1 MVTAGPTR
9 EYIDPVR
16 YISNEA
22 SGIQGYQ
29 IAKKLNESG
38 VQTKLILGP
47 SKIKTDEN
55 QHREYVLR
63 VSLTLQISF
72 ELLKKSLKA
81 LNIP

>member
-16 YISNEA
+16 YISNES

-29 IAKKLNESG
+29 LAKKMNEAG

-47 SKIKTDEN
+47 SKIKIDEN
-55 QHREYVLR
+55 LNVTKVTTAEKC
-63 VSLTLQISF
+63 
-72 ELLKKSLKA
+72 LKLYKKVYQ
-81 LNIP
+81 